1 MTARPREHPGETTEA
16 RGGRRPRAMK
26 VVLVSHSG
34 EIGGGAELVL
44 LELVTGLI
52 ARGVAV
58 NVLLPGAGVLADRLE
73 AAGASPWSVRYE
85 WWAAL
90 RRSRADARRRTGR
103 NLLAAVSM
111 LPLLRRLDPDVVVT
125 NTLTIPSAAVAA
137 KALRIPH
144 VWYLHEFGEKD
155 HGLTFDLG
163 LRSSVR
169 LVNGLSARVIVNS
182 RAIYD
187 EFSRHIPS
195 TKLRIAYCGVDVPD
209 GLTRVSP
216 APERPFRLVLVG
228 LKAPSKGQEDAI
240 RAVGLLRER
249 ARDVRLTLVGH
260 SSPDYAPRLARL
272 ARDVRADDVVD
283 FVDFTEDRYRY
294 FQQAHVA
301 LMCSRSEAFGRVTVE
316 AMKLGLPVIGA
327 DRGATRELI
336 RDEGTGLLYAHGD
349 PSGLAERI
357 DRLYRDRA
365 LRERL
370 GRNAQEWA
378 RATFSVARHTAD
390 VMDVLAEVIAAA

>member
-1 MTARPREHPGETTEA
+1 
-16 RGGRRPRAMK
+16 MK
-26 VVLVSHSG
+26 VVLASHSG
-34 EIGGGAELVL
+34 QIAGAELVL

-58 NVLLPGAGVLADRLE
+58 NVLLPGPGVLGDRLA
-73 AAGASPWSVRYE
+73 AAGARRWSVRYE

-90 RRSRADARRRTGR
+90 RRSRADARRRAGR

-111 LPLLRRLDPDVVVT
+111 LPLLRRLEPDVVVT

-137 KALRIPH
+137 KVLRIPH

-155 HGLTFDLG
+155 HGLHFDLG
-163 LRSSVR
+163 LRRSVR
-169 LVNGLSARVIVNS
+169 LVNRLSARVIVNS
-182 RAIYD
+182 RATYD

-195 TKLRIAYCGVDVPD
+195 EKLRVAYCGVHVPD
-209 GLTRVSP
+209 GLARACP
-216 APERPFRLVLVG
+216 QPERPFRLVLVG

-249 ARDVRLTLVGH
+249 GRDIRLALVGH
-260 SSPDYAPRLARL
+260 SAPDYAPWLARL
-272 ARDVRADDVVD
+272 AREVRADDVVD
-283 FVDFTEDRYRY
+283 FVDFTEDRFPYL
-294 FQQAHVA
+294 QQAHVA

-327 DRGATRELI
+327 NRAATRELI
-336 RDEGTGLLYAHGD
+336 RDEVTGLLYAHGD
-349 PSGLAERI
+349 PSDLAERI
-357 DRLYRDRA
+357 DRLYRDPA

-370 GRNAQEWA
+370 GCNAQEWA

-390 VMDVLAEVIAAA
+390 VMNVLDEVVTAAACRSPRVHPSPPRRPSA

>member
-1 MTARPREHPGETTEA
+1 
-16 RGGRRPRAMK
+16 MK
-26 VVLVSHSG
+26 VVLASHSG
-34 EIGGGAELVL
+34 EIAGGGAELVL

-73 AAGASPWSVRYE
+73 ATGARGWCVRYE
-85 WWAAL
+85 WWAAV

-103 NLLAAVSM
+103 NLLAALSM
-111 LPLLRRLDPDVVVT
+111 LPLLRRLEPDVVVT

-137 KALRIPH
+137 KVLRIPH

-163 LRSSVR
+163 LRRSVR
-169 LVNGLSARVIVNS
+169 LVNRLSARVIVNS
-182 RAIYD
+182 RATFD
-187 EFSRHIPS
+187 KFSQHIPS
-195 TKLRIAYCGVDVPD
+195 NKLRLAYCGVHVPD
-209 GLTRVSP
+209 GLTRNSSS
-216 APERPFRLVLVG
+216 PERPFRLVLVG
-228 LKAPSKGQEDAI
+228 RKAPSKGQEDAI

-260 SSPDYAPRLARL
+260 SSPDYAPWLARL
-272 ARDVRADDVVD
+272 VREVRVDDVVD

-301 LMCSRSEAFGRVTVE
+301 LMCSRAEAFGRVTVE

-327 DRGATRELI
+327 NRGGTRELI
-336 RDEGTGLLYAHGD
+336 RDEGTGLLYSHGD
-349 PSGLAERI
+349 PSELAERI
-357 DRLYRDRA
+357 DRLYQDRA

-370 GRNAQEWA
+370 GHNAQEWA

-390 VMDVLAEVIAAA
+390 VMDVLAEVTAAA